1 MIFNDTKMSQMS
13 QIAVPLRKKA
23 HVNKK
28 EALMYIKTGLFTI
41 LNESVYLGKKV
52 VLQLLHL
59 Q

>member
-1 MIFNDTKMSQMS
+1 MS